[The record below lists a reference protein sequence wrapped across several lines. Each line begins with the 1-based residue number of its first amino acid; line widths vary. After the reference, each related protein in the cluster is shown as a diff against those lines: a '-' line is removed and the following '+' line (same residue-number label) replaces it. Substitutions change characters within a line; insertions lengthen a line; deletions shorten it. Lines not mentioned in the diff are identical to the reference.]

1 MADEIMVLAL
11 IFLVVII
18 PVTLGVGS
26 DLVKRWLEHREKQLE
41 LMAERSAEKAAHYA
55 EKVERLEA
63 RMQVLERI
71 ATDRDS
77 LLADEIEALRRDA
90 LPLETKPREIEG
102 TVQ

>member
-1 MADEIMVLAL
+1 MDDEIMVLAL

-41 LMAERSAEKAAHYA
+41 LMAERSAEKAAQYA

-71 ATDRDS
+71 ATDRGQQ
-77 LLADEIEALRRDA
+77 LAMEIEDLRLSQD
-90 LPLETKPREIEG
+90 RERL
-102 TVQ
+102 Q